1 MRRDA
6 TANKE
11 NQVVFDHLQEEKG
24 VIKVELWSIEVTYF
38 ILKDQMQGLT
48 LKPSSREK
56 KLSLLQL
63 GGSPKGGAP
72 SS

>member
-1 MRRDA
+1 MRRNA
-6 TANKE
+6 IANKE

-24 VIKVELWSIEVTYF
+24 VIKIELWNIEVAYS

-48 LKPSSREK
+48 LKPSSQEK
-56 KLSLLQL
+56 TLSLLQP
-63 GGSPKGGAP
+63 GGSSKGGAP